1 MTDWAFVSEAS
12 LTTTFFF
19 LVFTIGIAGNL
30 WVIFSVVRILY
41 KSWSPVN
48 SVFQHTISWVLCL
61 SIVDIFV
68 LCMAPMPMG
77 YFIRGTWQFGFI
89 ACKIFWAVE
98 NINKLLSVALLA
110 VMSFER
116 FLAVCR
122 PFHVF
127 CCR

>member
-1 MTDWAFVSEAS
+1 MLDWETLITIA
-12 LTTTFFF
+12 FFF
-19 LVFTIGIAGNL
+19 LVFTIGISGNL
-30 WVIFSVVRILY
+30 WVVCSVVKILY
-41 KSWSPVN
+41 KTWSPMN
-48 SVFQHTISWVLCL
+48 GVFQHTISWVLAL

-77 YFIRGTWQFGFI
+77 YFIQGTWGFGFA
-89 ACKIFWAVE
+89 ACKVFWAVE

-122 PFHVF
+122 PFQVF